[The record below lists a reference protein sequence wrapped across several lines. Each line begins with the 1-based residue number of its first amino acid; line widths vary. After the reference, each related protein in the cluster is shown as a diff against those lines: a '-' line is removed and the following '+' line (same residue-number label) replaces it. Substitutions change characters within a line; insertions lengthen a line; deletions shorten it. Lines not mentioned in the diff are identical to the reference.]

1 MSNFKEEV
9 YRVVRSVPP
18 GRVTSYGVI
27 ASLVGRPGAA
37 RAVGAALKALPDEAS
52 SPPANATDPGTSTTT
67 TESRVPWWR
76 ILNWKGAISTSSID
90 HVAQIQ
96 RALLEDEGVE
106 FDPGNRVLMDR
117 FGWRLDVREE

>member
-1 MSNFKEEV
+1 MSDFKEEV
-9 YRVVRSVPP
+9 YRAVRSVPP

-27 ASLVGRPGAA
+27 ASLVDRPGAA
-37 RAVGAALKALPDEAS
+37 RAVGAALKALPDEAP
-52 SPPANATDPGTSTTT
+52 SPPASAPGSRDSTTT

-76 ILNWKGAISTSSID
+76 ILNWRGEISTSSID

-106 FDPGNRVLMDR
+106 FDPAGRIDMAR
-117 FGWRLDVREE
+117 FGWRLDVRGE